1 LGGRKEVNED
11 SKQRFDTVDDQS
23 EISDEDSEGE
33 GSDEEHDERSSL
45 MEETKTETGDS
56 GAHMNETK

>member
-1 LGGRKEVNED
+1 M
-11 SKQRFDTVDDQS
+11 DDQS